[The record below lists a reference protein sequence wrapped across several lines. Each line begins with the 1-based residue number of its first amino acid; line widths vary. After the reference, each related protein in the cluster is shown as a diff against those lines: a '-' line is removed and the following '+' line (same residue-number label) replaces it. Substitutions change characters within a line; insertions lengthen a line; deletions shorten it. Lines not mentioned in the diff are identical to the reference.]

1 LIAVEGDATSHFL
14 RLQLRF
20 DFNYYLRTS
29 IRTFKRRQTM
39 TTTTATAA
47 AGPGDSNGDGPNTIV
62 VHVAVDGMMCQR
74 NCGSTV
80 TNALLSL
87 DGVIS
92 AGASFA
98 EKRAWATFPAPDKG
112 SQSETSEQHHEK
124 LAAQMV
130 DIIECVGFDASPID
144 DVQRHLDSLEETSS
158 SSSSS
163 SSDGST
169 SPLRTSQSTPLDE
182 IESQPPLESASLC
195 LSVSGMSCAVCVGH
209 VQHALMRVEGVE
221 HAEVVLGTS
230 RAYVQRTAHD
240 TQRPDDDEEFAER
253 CARAVRD
260 AGYECQVCLTTAN
273 LHDES
278 VELER
283 ARVRELRSWRRLLIL
298 ATVLAVPVVVLNHG
312 SMLVSG
318 GGAESMMMGHHISLR
333 TWITAILS
341 TLVQVIVGARFYKAA
356 WNAFPILGMD
366 GLIVLGTTASYLYSV
381 ASLALDLSFVE
392 EMDGE
397 GEMPS
402 TLAPTFATSAMLL
415 TFVTLGKFL
424 ECYAKGKTASA
435 LQALLELQPVHANK
449 VVNATRDDDNSGLD
463 LNNLQV
469 ETVQVQDLQVGDVV
483 QVLPGMRVPSDGVV
497 LHVQSS
503 SLTAYVDESA
513 FTGEPF
519 PVAKSPGD
527 PVLSSS
533 TNQLSAILVRITATG
548 SETCLAQ
555 ICHLV
560 QQAQRQTAPIQRK
573 ADQIANIFTPCVLLI
588 SLFTAVFW
596 WFCQSEG
603 NMVHRCV
610 TSLTS
615 AITVLVVA
623 CPCALGLATPT
634 AVMVGT
640 GVGAT
645 QGLLIKG
652 GGAVLETLNQAD
664 AIVLDKTG
672 TLTSGKAVM
681 GGMIAYMDNGGDD
694 DDFVMERFP
703 PSIQRDQVPLWLSA
717 CAESSSEHPLA
728 SAICNAAKSSWGN
741 ATLGARIDN
750 HKIVPGKG
758 VECTVRYDESDPI
771 LVRVGSRRWAKADPN
786 VKDEQC
792 DRLVDNSDNVGDAD
806 VAQLRRNGQIGIYV
820 SVLLP
825 SASRRKVIGVFGIVD
840 PISKEAKSTVAALQH
855 MGMDVYMCTG
865 DHEVTAQAVARE
877 IGIDASNV
885 CANVTPQGKA
895 EFVSSL
901 QDGRFGEGAA
911 RKCVLFCGDGIN
923 DSIALAQA
931 DVGIALGAGTHVAVE
946 AADVVLIKS
955 SLHDIVVAI
964 HLSQVV
970 FRRIVM
976 NFGWAMCYNL
986 FALPFAAGFLYP
998 VTDFRLPPEFA
1009 GLMMAFSSV
1018 SVVTSSLLLRNYQ
1031 RPKILDNGDL
1041 HGGRG
1046 VPAMLASLCS
1056 SLRSRDSRAFP
1067 KRQSGYAKLP
1077 TKQAHVEMV

>member
-1 LIAVEGDATSHFL
+1 
-14 RLQLRF
+14 
-20 DFNYYLRTS
+20 
-29 IRTFKRRQTM
+29 M
-39 TTTTATAA
+39 TTNATAA
-47 AGPGDSNGDGPNTIV
+47 AGHDGGGNDGGPNTIV

-92 AGASFA
+92 AGASYA
-98 EKRAWATFPAPDKG
+98 EKRAWATFPALDE
-112 SQSETSEQHHEK
+112 SSSSETPEQHQKK

-144 DVQRHLDSLEETSS
+144 DVQRHLDALEESTSS
-158 SSSSS
+158 SS
-163 SSDGST
+163 DDST
-169 SPLRTSQSTPLDE
+169 SPLRTSQSTPLE

-230 RAYVQRTAHD
+230 RAYVQRSAHD
-240 TQRPDDDEEFAER
+240 AQRHEGPNNDDDEMEFAER

-260 AGYECQVCLTTAN
+260 AGYECQVCLTSAN

-278 VELER
+278 VALER
-283 ARVRELRSWRRLLIL
+283 ARVRELHSWRRLLVL
-298 ATVLAVPVVVLNHG
+298 ATVLTVPVVVINHG
-312 SMLVSG
+312 SMLVNG
-318 GGAESMMMGHHISLR
+318 GGAESMVMSHHISLL

-341 TLVQVIVGARFYKAA
+341 TLVQVIVGYRFYKAA
-356 WNAFPILGMD
+356 WSAFPILGMD

-381 ASLALDLSFVE
+381 ASLALDLSVVE

-397 GEMPS
+397 GEMPA

-415 TFVTLGKFL
+415 NFVTLGKFL

-435 LQALLELQPVHANK
+435 LQALLELQPVHANR
-449 VVNATRDDDNSGLD
+449 VVNVTRDDTDNSGLD

-469 ETVQVQDLQVGDVV
+469 ETVQVQDLMVGDVV

-652 GGAVLETLNQAD
+652 GGAVLETLNQAN

-672 TLTSGKAVM
+672 TITSGKAVM
-681 GGMIAYMDNGGDD
+681 GGMIPYMDSGDEA
-694 DDFVMERFP
+694 VLEHFP
-703 PSIQRDQVPLWLSA
+703 PSILRDQVPLWLAA
-717 CAESSSEHPLA
+717 CAESTSEHPLA
-728 SAICNAAKSSWGN
+728 SAICNATKSSWGN
-741 ATLGARIDN
+741 ATLGARIDG
-750 HKIVPGKG
+750 HKIAPGEG

-771 LVRVGSRRWAKADPN
+771 VVRVGSRRWAKADPN

-792 DRLVDNSDNVGDAD
+792 DRLVDTTDNVGDAD

-877 IGIDASNV
+877 IGIEASNV
-885 CANVTPQGKA
+885 CSNVTPQGKA
-895 EFVSSL
+895 QFVSSL
-901 QDGRFGEGAA
+901 QDGTFGEGSA

-931 DVGIALGAGTHVAVE
+931 DVGIALGAGTQVAVE
-946 AADVVLIKS
+946 AADIVLIKS

-998 VTDFRLPPEFA
+998 FTDFRLPPEFA

-1041 HGGRG
+1041 QGARG

-1056 SLRSRDSRAFP
+1056 SFRSRDSRAFLE
-1067 KRQSGYAKLP
+1067 RQSAYSKVP